1 MSSFL
6 IYHTYHPIRVWIA
19 SGHSCLPA
27 CKLYIFYLSTSS
39 IYCLLN
45 NKCIFP
51 YLYFIHCNVKTDF
64 KKSKLCIDSWQRQG
78 NMATIVIVCRGQYD
92 QSSSKICITG
102 YNNVFFHFTKK
113 CILACQT
120 FRQLSTIC
128 MLSLLEMSTI
138 DNSWKDLIISMGT
151 DYFWYIW
158 INNHCGV
165 QIIETKFG
173 YDSPYVCFKGP
184 NDLLYQIEEDKVE
197 NFP

>member
-1 MSSFL
+1 
-6 IYHTYHPIRVWIA
+6 
-19 SGHSCLPA
+19 
-27 CKLYIFYLSTSS
+27 
-39 IYCLLN
+39 
-45 NKCIFP
+45 
-51 YLYFIHCNVKTDF
+51 
-64 KKSKLCIDSWQRQG
+64 
-78 NMATIVIVCRGQYD
+78 
-92 QSSSKICITG
+92 
-102 YNNVFFHFTKK
+102 
-113 CILACQT
+113 
-120 FRQLSTIC
+120 